1 MKLEWL
7 KYTLLSIVV
16 FLLFWAM
23 VDLFNNISFARYR
36 LFVPLLSGIIMGTL
50 LWRAKEKI
58 DAWNKTYMNEL
69 MRVNTTLQNEITR
82 YEYTAT
88 ALSHSERYL
97 QSLLGLSK
105 QLQQANTYD
114 EIISI
119 MQPEIQAI
127 LGYQS
132 VWLYLIDENQE
143 VATLLTYRGSKIPPI
158 LGPAFSINVTG
169 DPFLEESLSASHIVV
184 AEDARTDSRTNK
196 QVVADLDNRT
206 IIHVPLLLMDKQL
219 GLFGTGT
226 FGDEGVKAPAPDQL
240 NYLQTATNH
249 IAVAVERVQFS
260 EKQRLYEQTLQESE
274 ERYRILVESA
284 PLSILVYK
292 QDKIIYANP
301 SATDV
306 FKARH
311 PDDFWGKP
319 FMQFVHPDS
328 RALVQNRQQQLAA
341 GESLEPVEERV
352 IRLDGQVRDVEVYTN
367 PIVYQSEPAVLAIVR
382 DVTEHKQLM
391 MEREQLIQTQQR
403 LLQAQQRLTEVA
415 RIISSTLD
423 LPTILSNVVRLA
435 AELIAAEAGAM
446 ALIAPDGVTI
456 SYPYLFNLPQDVS
469 RPQQPKRNGL
479 VWQIVETGQP
489 ILVADCGQYADAE
502 SYWIKAGVRSF
513 IGVPILAGKT
523 PLGVLA
529 LFNRALSQQFSQ
541 QDMILI
547 ESVGRQ
553 AGVAIE
559 NARMYAEEHT
569 RSEALVA
576 ALAQQEDLKRLKSD
590 FIRNLVH
597 ELRTPLTIAMGY
609 ADLLADDEFGEFSSE
624 QQETIGIIIR
634 RMQALKHL
642 INDATGIL
650 AANEQGLR
658 TEMVALTKVAQKSL
672 CDFEAMARKSKLT
685 LTADL
690 AADVSPVWGNPI
702 YLRQLIENLLDNAIK
717 FTPVGGVVTVRLY
730 EEGQQVILEVIDTGI
745 GMPTN
750 QLERIFDRFYQID
763 SSVTRRYEGAGLGLA
778 LVKEIVAACG
788 GQVVVQSQEGYGST
802 FRVILP
808 ASLNR
813 A

>member
-1 MKLEWL
+1 
-7 KYTLLSIVV
+7 
-16 FLLFWAM
+16 
-23 VDLFNNISFARYR
+23 
-36 LFVPLLSGIIMGTL
+36 
-50 LWRAKEKI
+50 
-58 DAWNKTYMNEL
+58 
-69 MRVNTTLQNEITR
+69 
-82 YEYTAT
+82 
-88 ALSHSERYL
+88 
-97 QSLLGLSK
+97 
-105 QLQQANTYD
+105 
-114 EIISI
+114 
-119 MQPEIQAI
+119 
-127 LGYQS
+127 
-132 VWLYLIDENQE
+132 
-143 VATLLTYRGSKIPPI
+143 
-158 LGPAFSINVTG
+158 
-169 DPFLEESLSASHIVV
+169 
-184 AEDARTDSRTNK
+184 
-196 QVVADLDNRT
+196 
-206 IIHVPLLLMDKQL
+206 
-219 GLFGTGT
+219 
-226 FGDEGVKAPAPDQL
+226 
-240 NYLQTATNH
+240 
-249 IAVAVERVQFS
+249 
-260 EKQRLYEQTLQESE
+260 
-274 ERYRILVESA
+274 
-284 PLSILVYK
+284 
-292 QDKIIYANP
+292 
-301 SATDV
+301 
-306 FKARH
+306 
-311 PDDFWGKP
+311 
-319 FMQFVHPDS
+319 
-328 RALVQNRQQQLAA
+328 
-341 GESLEPVEERV
+341 
-352 IRLDGQVRDVEVYTN
+352 
-367 PIVYQSEPAVLAIVR
+367 
-382 DVTEHKQLM
+382 M

-502 SYWIKAGVRSF
+502 S
-513 IGVPILAGKT
+513 IGSRRGPQFYRRADLAGKT